1 VKIIGRKLLK
11 CGLMTVLAMTATLLI
26 IQPVMA
32 EETAGDSWKFS
43 GSIYGWMPSI
53 KGETAEGEDVD
64 VSFSDLVK
72 RLNLTFMG
80 SVAARKNKLSL
91 LLDGIYMNVEDK
103 SNNTLLQND
112 LLKLSVTNV
121 QLKAWIV
128 TPMIAYNILNSD
140 RVKLDLLT
148 GARYLYLKAD
158 VDLRLKMPTN
168 TTHSSN
174 SASTDFWNGIVGV
187 MGNIKLNEQ
196 WYLPFLGDVGTGD
209 TDLTWQVFGGVGY
222 KFENFDLVAGYRHL
236 EWNFDSNDRGG
247 DLLNDLYIS
256 GPMVGFRYFF

>member
-1 VKIIGRKLLK
+1 MKIIGRKLLK

-26 IQPVMA
+26 IQPIMA

-72 RLNLTFMG
+72 QLDFTFMG

-91 LLDGIYMNVEDK
+91 LLDVLYMNVEDT

-121 QLKAWIV
+121 ELKSWIV
-128 TPMIAYNILNSD
+128 TPMVAYNVVQSD
-140 RVKLDLLT
+140 RVELDLLA
-148 GARYLYLKAD
+148 GARYLYLKATT
-158 VDLRLKMPTN
+158 DLKAQGPLE
-168 TTHSSN
+168 THKDSVSG
-174 SASTDFWNGIVGV
+174 STDFWNGIVGV
-187 MGNIKLNEQ
+187 KGNIKLNEQ
-196 WYLPFLGDVGTGD
+196 WFLPFLGDVGTGD